1 MPVIA
6 TVTSPTSSRILLPLL
21 TLWSPSPLQNSC
33 SMLTMC
39 WVPFLVELSINPD
52 KNTRGE
58 GIEGY
63 IVTRI
68 KTVLQ
73 TEQWTSWLSE
83 SWILALPNYLKIT
96 LGNLTH
102 SEPQSPHLWN
112 GNNSACPMGSVL
124 RILNEIVMRKPSEQ
138 RMDAPACYLMWSV
151 LGHRVL
157 CDIIKQKQLFQ
168 KSGIKEA
175 WL

>member
-6 TVTSPTSSRILLPLL
+6 TVTGPTSSRILPPLL
-21 TLWSPSPLQNSC
+21 PLWSPSPLQNS
-33 SMLTMC
+33 MLTMC
-39 WVPFLVELSINPD
+39 WEPSLAELSINPD
-52 KNTRGE
+52 KNTTGE

-63 IVTRI
+63 TVTRI
-68 KTVLQ
+68 KMVLQ
-73 TEQWTSWLSE
+73 TEQWTSWLAE

-112 GNNSACPMGSVL
+112 GNNSACPTILGSVL
-124 RILNEIVMRKPSEQ
+124 RILNEIVKRKPSEQ
-138 RMDAPACYLMWSV
+138 RMDATACYLMWSV
-151 LGHRVL
+151 LGHRIL

-168 KSGIKEA
+168 KSWIKEA

>member
-6 TVTSPTSSRILLPLL
+6 TVTGLTSSRILPPLL
-21 TLWSPSPLQNSC
+21 PLWSPSPLQNS
-33 SMLTMC
+33 MLTMC
-39 WVPFLVELSINPD
+39 WEPSLAELSINPD
-52 KNTRGE
+52 KNTTGE

-63 IVTRI
+63 TVTRI

-73 TEQWTSWLSE
+73 TEQWTSWLAE

-112 GNNSACPMGSVL
+112 GNNSACPTILGSVL
-124 RILNEIVMRKPSEQ
+124 RILNEIVKRKPSEQ
-138 RMDAPACYLMWSV
+138 RMDGTACYLMWSV
-151 LGHRVL
+151 LGHRIL

-168 KSGIKEA
+168 KSWIKEA